1 MTDTRVLYYG
11 FFSKGKLEGDAW
23 EIPPDAYDNGLKA
36 LKDWSFEA
44 ENLDSIDQAYNTFIS
59 QCWFGSWG
67 KGGKK

>member
-44 ENLDSIDQAYNTFIS
+44 ENLDNID
-59 QCWFGSWG
+59 
-67 KGGKK
+67 